1 VITLKVKKVLTFKG
15 QERVKR
21 VQRGFWGTGKAV
33 SWSEQWLRN
42 HKPIPLFHVAFH
54 FCFIIFLKWR
64 RGEAIIKWPSLSPR
78 ISIHC
83 KDGFQHL
90 EFLST
95 IWSLLRTVQISSIF
109 FNMECIAVN
118 FLYQE
123 VAVPSI
129 VSYKANDNQGLH
141 SASHGWHDLAAEV
154 LRSHNFSESSLSSSY
169 TDHKNCLLTEKMIKC
184 HS

>member
-1 VITLKVKKVLTFKG
+1 M
-15 QERVKR
+15 
-21 VQRGFWGTGKAV
+21 
-33 SWSEQWLRN
+33 
-42 HKPIPLFHVAFH
+42 AFH

-64 RGEAIIKWPSLSPR
+64 RGEAIIKWSSLSPR

-129 VSYKANDNQGLH
+129 VSYKANDNQVLH

-169 TDHKNCLLTEKMIKC
+169 TDHKNCLLTEKMTKC